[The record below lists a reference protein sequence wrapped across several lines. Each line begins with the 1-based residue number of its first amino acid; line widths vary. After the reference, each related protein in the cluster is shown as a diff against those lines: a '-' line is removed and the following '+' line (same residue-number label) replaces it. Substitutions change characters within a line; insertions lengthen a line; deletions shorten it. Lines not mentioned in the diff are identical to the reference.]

1 MASDKKTAAGN
12 TSMLL
17 LQLLSERDMYGYEMI
32 ETLGKRSENLF
43 ELKAGTLY
51 PLLHTMESQ
60 KLLFSYEAEVM
71 GKVRKYY
78 GITKEGRIALEEKK
92 KEWQFYNR
100 AVSRIIGGELCGA
113 CLLYTSDRM
122 SGHPGTFHKYRVP

>member
-71 GKVRKYY
+71 GKVNITELRK
-78 GITKEGRIALEEKK
+78 
-92 KEWQFYNR
+92 R
-100 AVSRIIGGELCGA
+100 AE
-113 CLLYTSDRM
+113 
-122 SGHPGTFHKYRVP
+122 

>member
-60 KLLFSYEAEVM
+60 KLLFLM
-71 GKVRKYY
+71 R
-78 GITKEGRIALEEKK
+78 R
-92 KEWQFYNR
+92 R
-100 AVSRIIGGELCGA
+100 
-113 CLLYTSDRM
+113 
-122 SGHPGTFHKYRVP
+122 

>member
-60 KLLFSYEAEVM
+60 YDHMS
-71 GKVRKYY
+71 GKVGICLFERPVAVNSNNLILYNCRRKR
-78 GITKEGRIALEEKK
+78 K
-92 KEWQFYNR
+92 
-100 AVSRIIGGELCGA
+100 V
-113 CLLYTSDRM
+113 
-122 SGHPGTFHKYRVP
+122 

>member
-51 PLLHTMESQ
+51 PLLHT
-60 KLLFSYEAEVM
+60 
-71 GKVRKYY
+71 
-78 GITKEGRIALEEKK
+78 
-92 KEWQFYNR
+92 
-100 AVSRIIGGELCGA
+100 
-113 CLLYTSDRM
+113 CLLYTSRGILCDL
-122 SGHPGTFHKYRVP
+122 

>member
-1 MASDKKTAAGN
+1 MASEKNSAAGN

-51 PLLHTMESQ
+51 PLLHTLESQ
-60 KLLFSYEAEVM
+60 NFLVSYESEVM
-71 GKVRKYY
+71 GKMRKYY
-78 GITKEGRIALEEKK
+78 GITKEGRKALEKKK
-92 KEWQFYNR
+92 KEWQSYTK
-100 AVSRIIGGELCGA
+100 AITQVLGGELCGA
-113 CLLYTSDRM
+113 E
-122 SGHPGTFHKYRVP
+122 

>member
-1 MASDKKTAAGN
+1 MNAQFKKGV
-12 TSMLL
+12 LEL
-17 LQLLSERDMYGYEMI
+17 IVLLSVTKRDMYGYEMI

-113 CLLYTSDRM
+113 E
-122 SGHPGTFHKYRVP
+122 

>member
-1 MASDKKTAAGN
+1 MASEKNPASGS

-60 KLLFSYEAEVM
+60 NFLISYEAEVM
-71 GKVRKYY
+71 GKARKYY
-78 GITKEGRIALEEKK
+78 GITKEGRKALERKK
-92 KEWQFYNR
+92 KEWQSYNR
-100 AVSRIIGGELCGA
+100 AISRVIGGELCG
-113 CLLYTSDRM
+113 TE
-122 SGHPGTFHKYRVP
+122 

>member
-1 MASDKKTAAGN
+1 MAAERNLASGN

-60 KLLFSYEAEVM
+60 NLLVSYEADVM
-71 GKVRKYY
+71 GKTRKYY
-78 GITKEGRIALEEKK
+78 GITKEGRKALKAK
-92 KEWQFYNR
+92 KEEWQTY
-100 AVSRIIGGELCGA
+100 SRTISQIIGGEL
-113 CLLYTSDRM
+113 Y
-122 SGHPGTFHKYRVP
+122 GTV

>member
-60 KLLFSYEAEVM
+60 KLLFSYE

-113 CLLYTSDRM
+113 E
-122 SGHPGTFHKYRVP
+122 

>member
-78 GITKEGRIALEEKK
+78 GITTEGRIALEEKK

-113 CLLYTSDRM
+113 E
-122 SGHPGTFHKYRVP
+122 